1 MHCRSGDVVSIGVKY
16 MSIRVA
22 LLLGLSIACASANA
36 NSIQAPAEIPD
47 GVTIVDADAALTQ
60 SAAQRT
66 YIVQMTGDPGL
77 RYEGGVAGFA
87 ATAPDADGEYAANA
101 SHVQQYASHLTS
113 RHDALL
119 NALGATDRKIYSY
132 SHTMNGFAARL
143 TADEVAALRKHADVV
158 KVFEDFAYTI
168 NTNNTSDFLGLNDR
182 KNGLR
187 KRLRLKG
194 EDIVIG
200 VIDTGAVPQHP
211 SFAETRDF
219 DLPAFCDDPQYRWQK
234 RICKRLEKIRDKV
247 VYDEPEDWNGICQ
260 VGEGWTEDDC
270 NNKLIGARYYVN
282 GFTNPDGT
290 LNLVEGE
297 FVSPRDSS
305 GHGSHTASTA
315 GGNNVIARLNGQR
328 VARIS
333 GMAPRARISVYKAC
347 WLAPGADNFSCFFS
361 DSAAATE
368 DAVLDGVD
376 VINFSVGTAPTFVDT
391 QDLAFLDATS
401 AGVFVARS
409 AGNDGPGFG
418 TTNAGEPWVTS
429 VAASTTDGTNFTL
442 GAVVNSP
449 DSVAGSYPALEGA
462 ITQPLS
468 ESGIVSGD
476 LVAADPIDACGAGLN
491 NTIDGNFALI
501 ARGSCSFVEKVE
513 NAVNAGAT
521 AIFMYSDDRPKT
533 IMGGDATPITSSVP
547 GVMIDND
554 AGLAILAVV
563 EGGETVN
570 VTLDGDALATEE
582 LEGNIMADF
591 SSRGP
596 YLFEE
601 NWLKP
606 DITAPGVRI
615 LAADS
620 PDQADGSAGGLFGY
634 KQGTSMSSPHIAGLA
649 ALVRE
654 ARPDWSPAQIK
665 SALMTTARQDVV
677 KEDGETPADPFDYGA
692 GHVDP
697 NFAVSPRLTY
707 DAGVIDYLVA
717 SCGTNALIPPLTNE
731 LCEFFADS
739 GFSTNP
745 SDLNLPS
752 VAIGALPGSQTVTR
766 TVTAVADYQKPSYWW
781 WWHKPKKDNKPR
793 YYTAEVEAPP
803 GFTVEVTPSHLYLAP
818 GQSASYDLT
827 ITNESAVP
835 NSWQFGAVTWT
846 SKKGNDVRSP
856 IVVNAA
862 AFVTAEEVDGAG
874 ADGNAS
880 FDLTFGYTGDYTAGV
895 HGLNGAGGLTL
906 ATLADGGGA
915 SFSFGAGVGGD
926 PSYAL
931 AFFDAPPGTAALRYS
946 TYNEYTAG
954 GAGDD
959 IDLYLYYCP
968 GFSCTLV
975 DSSAQAGSN
984 EVVEVQFPIPATPEG
999 DNPYLLFIHAFDMAS
1014 PATDTIT
1021 FQHSFGVV
1029 DDAGNLTVTAPTF
1042 GNVGETVSI
1051 GVDWTGLPTGLF
1063 GKQLGAIS
1071 HSDPNGVQALTIL
1084 DIQNDAGIDICTGG
1098 LDALIGRPVEGCPT
1112 P

>member
-1 MHCRSGDVVSIGVKY
+1 

-22 LLLGLSIACASANA
+22 LFLGLMIACANA
-36 NSIQAPAEIPD
+36 GAVNIKAPAEVPD
-47 GVTIVDADAALTQ
+47 GMNLIDADAAATQ
-60 SAAQRT
+60 SASHRT
-66 YIVQMTGDPGL
+66 YIVQMTGDPAL

-87 ATAPDADGEYAANA
+87 ATAPAVDGDYEARAG
-101 SHVQQYASHLTS
+101 HVQQYASHLMS

-119 NALGATDRKIYSY
+119 GAMGAADRKIYSY
-132 SHTMNGFAARL
+132 CHTMNAFAARL
-143 TADEVAALRKHADVV
+143 SDDEVAALRKRADVV
-158 KVFEDFAYTI
+158 NVFEDFAYQL

-182 KNGLR
+182 RDGLR

-219 DLPAFCDDPQYRWQK
+219 DLPGFCDFPQYRWQE
-234 RICKRLEKIRDKV
+234 RICKRLERLRDKV

-315 GGNNVIARLNGQR
+315 GGNNVVARLNGQR

-333 GMAPRARISVYKAC
+333 GMAPRARIAVYKAC
-347 WLAPGADNFSCFFS
+347 WLAPGEDNFTCFFS
-361 DSAAATE
+361 DSAMATE

-376 VINFSVGTAPTFVDT
+376 VINFSVGTAATFVDT

-442 GAVVNSP
+442 GALVNAPASL
-449 DSVAGSYPALEGA
+449 AGTYPALEGA

-468 ESGIVSGD
+468 ESGPITD
-476 LVAADPIDACGAGLN
+476 NIVAADPIDACGAGLN
-491 NTIDGNFALI
+491 NTIDGQIALI
-501 ARGSCSFVEKVE
+501 ARGTCGFVEKVE
-513 NAVNAGAT
+513 NAVAAGA
-521 AIFMYSDDRPKT
+521 AAVLMYTDDRPKT
-533 IMGGDATPITSSVP
+533 IMGGDATPITTTIP

-554 AGLAILAVV
+554 AGLALLAAV
-563 EGGETVN
+563 EGGEAVN
-570 VTLDGDALATEE
+570 VTLDGDVLATEE
-582 LEGNIMADF
+582 LEGSIMADF

-601 NWLKP
+601 DWLKP

-649 ALVRE
+649 ALLRE
-654 ARPDWSPAQIK
+654 ARPEWSPAQIK

-692 GHVDP
+692 GHVEP
-697 NFAVSPRLTY
+697 NPAVSPRLTY
-707 DAGVIDYLVA
+707 DAGVLDYLVA
-717 SCGTNALIPPLTNE
+717 SCGTNALIPPVTGE
-731 LCEFFADS
+731 VCDFFEQT
-739 GFSTNP
+739 GFSTSP
-745 SDLNLPS
+745 ADLNLPS
-752 VAIGALPGSQTVTR
+752 IAIGALPGSQTVTR
-766 TVTAVADYQKPSYWW
+766 TVTAVADYSKPKKYW
-781 WWHKPKKDNKPR
+781 WWHKPKQDTKAR
-793 YYTAEVEAPP
+793 HYTAEIEAPP
-803 GFTVEVTPSHLYLAP
+803 GFAVEVSPAQLYLAP
-818 GQSASYDLT
+818 GQSASYELT
-827 ITNESAVP
+827 ITNEAAAP
-835 NSWQFGAVTWT
+835 NSWQFGAITWT

-856 IVVNAA
+856 IAVNAA

-874 ADGNAS
+874 ADGSAE
-880 FDLTFGYTGDYTAGV
+880 FDLSFGYTGDYTAGV
-895 HGLNGAGGLTL
+895 HGLNDASGLVSSV
-906 ATLADGGGA
+906 LADGGGA
-915 SFSFGAGVGGD
+915 SFDFGAGVSGD

-931 AFFDAPPGTAALRYS
+931 AFFDAPPGTAAFRYS
-946 TYNEYTAG
+946 TYSEYTAG

-968 GFSCTLV
+968 NFSCTLV
-975 DSSAQAGSN
+975 DSSAQAGSD
-984 EVVEVQFPIPATPEG
+984 ETVEVQFPIPANAEG
-999 DNPYLLFIHAFDMAS
+999 NNPYLLFIQAFDMAS
-1014 PATDTIT
+1014 PATDVIT
-1021 FQHSFGVV
+1021 FEHSFGIV
-1029 DDAGNLTVTAPTF
+1029 DDAGNLTVTAPNF

-1051 GVDWTGLPTGLF
+1051 GVEWTGLATGLF

-1098 LDALIGRPVEGCPT
+1098 LDVLLGRPVEGCPA